1 MTQGQQRLLI
11 PNAHNVEIT
20 QGNMNPTLRNTYQN
34 MINVDSQYR
43 EIKSDNIACNGT
55 PKVPI
60 LLLI

>member
-34 MINVDSQYR
+34 MINVD
-43 EIKSDNIACNGT
+43 T
-55 PKVPI
+55 F
-60 LLLI
+60 L